1 MQILKFWGY
10 FRGYFTNKT
19 NVFGYNI
26 IVKNADRQCLLRQ
39 LVVVTRT
46 MLSRI
51 GKIVI

>member
-26 IVKNADRQCLLRQ
+26 IVKNAAKKCLLRQ
-39 LVVVTRT
+39 LAVVTRT

-51 GKIVI
+51 GKMVI